1 MARWKKFI
9 EARAKVSATTK
20 YPLDEAVKLVKEVSY
35 SSFVWSVELHVKTL
49 ANPKYN
55 DQMIRGTVVLPHGTG
70 KTVRVAA
77 FVAEDKRD
85 EAKDAD
91 IVGNDELLEAI
102 QKGDIDFDVLVT
114 SPDMMRD
121 LAKVAKSLGPKGLM
135 PSPKAGT
142 VSPNISQMI
151 SEIKKW
157 RVEFKLDKTG
167 NVHVTV
173 GKTDFS
179 DDQLSENITKL
190 IDTLQENK
198 PAWVKWKLVQ
208 KVVIAPTMWPG
219 VQIWL

>member
-1 MARWKKFI
+1 M
-9 EARAKVSATTK
+9 
-20 YPLDEAVKLVKEVSY
+20 
-35 SSFVWSVELHVKTL
+35 
-49 ANPKYN
+49 
-55 DQMIRGTVVLPHGTG
+55 VLPHGTG

-151 SEIKKW
+151 SEIKK
-157 RVEFKLDKTG
+157 
-167 NVHVTV
+167 
-173 GKTDFS
+173 
-179 DDQLSENITKL
+179 
-190 IDTLQENK
+190 
-198 PAWVKWKLVQ
+198 
-208 KVVIAPTMWPG
+208 
-219 VQIWL
+219 